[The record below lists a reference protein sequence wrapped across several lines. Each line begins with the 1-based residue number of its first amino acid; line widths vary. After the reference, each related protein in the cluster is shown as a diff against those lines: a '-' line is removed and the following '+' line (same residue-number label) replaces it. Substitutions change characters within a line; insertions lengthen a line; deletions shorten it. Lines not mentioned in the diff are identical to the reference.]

1 MEQELGFEQMQLNPS
16 RESNILDLY
25 FTTYPSFLKS
35 CYTVPGISDHHMV
48 VVDCDVKPRYKK
60 QKHRKLYIY
69 KKANWTNI
77 KSNLRALGMHI
88 THSPSS
94 VETKWQD
101 LREGISKAMSHNIP
115 TKWSSNRSHLPWLT
129 SKLKKRIKKKHKLM
143 QLAKKTG
150 IPSDWT
156 KYKQHKSI
164 TPKQARQAHWN
175 YVNAIL
181 NESLEH
187 GNNKPF
193 WKYIKARHNDN
204 IGVAAIKNNG
214 ILYHDSKTKAE
225 LLNHQL
231 KSVFTMD
238 DDTDHLPTMS
248 HPKYPNIENIT
259 ISIEGVEKLLDNIN
273 IHKAS
278 GPDKVPNIILK
289 TCSKE
294 ISPALANIFQQSLD
308 TGILPNDWRNAN
320 ISPIF

>member
-1 MEQELGFEQMQLNPS
+1 M
-16 RESNILDLY
+16 Y
-25 FTTYPSFLKS
+25 
-35 CYTVPGISDHHMV
+35 
-48 VVDCDVKPRYKK
+48 
-60 QKHRKLYIY
+60 
-69 KKANWTNI
+69 
-77 KSNLRALGMHI
+77 I

-101 LREGISKAMSHNIP
+101 LREGIFKTMSNDIP
-115 TKWSSNRSHLPWLT
+115 TKWSSNRYHLPWLP
-129 SKLKKRIKKKHKLM
+129 SKLKRCIKKKHKLM

-150 IPSDWT
+150 IPSYWT

-164 TPKQARQAHWN
+164 TPKQVIQAHWN
-175 YVNAIL
+175 YANAIL
-181 NESLEH
+181 NKSLEH

-193 WKYIKARHNDN
+193 WKYIKARRNDN
-204 IGVAAIKNNG
+204 IGVAAIKNND

-225 LLNHQL
+225 LLDHQF

-278 GPDKVPNIILK
+278 GPDKIPNIILK

-294 ISPALANIFQQSLD
+294 IFSALASIFQQS
-308 TGILPNDWRNAN
+308 
-320 ISPIF
+320 

>member
-1 MEQELGFEQMQLNPS
+1 
-16 RESNILDLY
+16 
-25 FTTYPSFLKS
+25 
-35 CYTVPGISDHHMV
+35 
-48 VVDCDVKPRYKK
+48 
-60 QKHRKLYIY
+60 
-69 KKANWTNI
+69 
-77 KSNLRALGMHI
+77 
-88 THSPSS
+88 
-94 VETKWQD
+94 
-101 LREGISKAMSHNIP
+101 
-115 TKWSSNRSHLPWLT
+115 
-129 SKLKKRIKKKHKLM
+129 M

-150 IPSDWT
+150 IPSDWS

-164 TPKQARQAHWN
+164 TQKQVRQAHWN

-181 NESLEH
+181 NKSLEH

-204 IGVAAIKNNG
+204 IGVAAIRDNG

-225 LLNHQL
+225 LLNYQF
-231 KSVFTMD
+231 KSVFTID

-273 IHKAS
+273 IHKAI
-278 GPDKVPNIILK
+278 GPDKIPNIILK

-308 TGILPNDWRNAN
+308 TGTLPNDWKNSN
-320 ISPIF
+320 ISLF